1 MLHIREVNGD
11 VFFKVRVMPRASR
24 DCVVGIYEDSLKIR
38 LTAAPLEGKA
48 NEACRAFLAKTLGVP
63 RSQVE
68 IFSGHTSRNKVIKV
82 SGLSSEKALKSLL
95 PRGVW

>member
-1 MLHIREVNGD
+1 MLDIREVNGE

-24 DCVVGIYEDSLKIR
+24 DGVVGIYEDAIKIR

-48 NEACRAFLAKTLGVP
+48 NEACRALLAKILSVP

-82 SGLSSEKALKSLL
+82 SGISSEKTLKALL
-95 PRGVW
+95 P

>member
-1 MLHIREVNGD
+1 MPQIRDVNGD
-11 VFFKVRVMPRASR
+11 VLFKVRVMPRSSKE
-24 DCVVGIYEDSLKIR
+24 CIVGIYEDALKIR

-68 IFSGHTSRNKVIKV
+68 IVSGHTSRNKVIKV
-82 SGLSSEKALKSLL
+82 SGLSAGHTLKALL
-95 PRGVW
+95 P